1 MLFILVLSTLSVW
14 SAHCLMSPGKLEKE
28 MYKDYQDMVK
38 QILEEKGKWA
48 II

>member
-14 SAHCLMSPGKLEKE
+14 SAHCLIFPGKLEKE